1 MLLYLRSTVWGVL
14 VLELITEW
22 LIRPDNYGQLV
33 NSDKAYAPSTARHIN
48 SFHMIFEAIAL
59 LLFIPQF
66 NCLVTTEC
74 GKRIVFSGVDAAL
87 NAVLG
92 PTKAKSAFGRFVIGL
107 SVLRIFGLIRHWKN
121 MWINR
126 TYIDNSGKNPSLFG
140 GLGQVLFHDDE
151 SIRRIRNSPVSL
163 FRFRAI

>member
-1 MLLYLRSTVWGVL
+1 M
-14 VLELITEW
+14 ELIIEW

-66 NCLVTTEC
+66 DCLLTKEC
-74 GKRIVFSGVDAAL
+74 GKRILFSGVDSAL

-92 PTKAKSAFGRFVIGL
+92 PTKAKSVFGRFVIGL
-107 SVLRIFGLIRHWKN
+107 SALRIFGLIRHWKN

-126 TYIDNSGKNPSLFG
+126 TYIDDRGKKTLFFG
-140 GLGQVLFHDDE
+140 RREQVLFHEDE
-151 SIRRIRNSPVSL
+151 STRRIRNRSVSI